1 MDAFLQFAEMMKGQN
16 RIFGREEVHCEDRM
30 EELNTEIEKLEN
42 HIKILK
48 SNQMVFPEPIIR
60 AKRLIQGELKKQG
73 IHTDVRIFAELV
85 QEVKDAQWRAAI
97 ETFLGRKR
105 FYIIV
110 DGTYCHKAMEILEQR
125 EVHGVNIVITD
136 KLPDTSVT
144 PGSAAE
150 MLVIPNVYARRYA
163 NYLLNG
169 IHLCR
174 DLKELHEYPKG
185 GLMKNGMLAKS
196 YAVTYMETG
205 KTDFCLG
212 GDSIRLR
219 LEKAEAEKGE
229 REAELR
235 QNLKMVEMVRGYQRE
250 LNQIDWDVSHYDFG
264 AAKILDEDG
273 IRREKLQKDID
284 KIRSN
289 PDFLSVLQE
298 Q

>member
-1 MDAFLQFAEMMKGQN
+1 
-16 RIFGREEVHCEDRM
+16 
-30 EELNTEIEKLEN
+30 
-42 HIKILK
+42 
-48 SNQMVFPEPIIR
+48 MVFPEPIIR

-174 DLKELHEYPKG
+174 GLKELHEYPKG

-219 LEKAEAEKGE
+219 LEKAEAEKD
-229 REAELR
+229 R
-235 QNLKMVEMVRGYQRE
+235 
-250 LNQIDWDVSHYDFG
+250 
-264 AAKILDEDG
+264 
-273 IRREKLQKDID
+273 
-284 KIRSN
+284 
-289 PDFLSVLQE
+289 LSE
-298 Q
+298 S